1 MSLFAR
7 LSDYLAQGGWV
18 MVPLIGVTFALWY
31 ALGYRLLHL
40 RRGKR
45 QTAHDRLA
53 RLRERSS
60 ARGFL
65 DAAISDALDLARVG
79 GPGLALRL
87 EAWLAGA
94 REELSRGA
102 TLARTIVVIAPL
114 LGLLGTVNGM
124 IELFDS
130 LGSGTVYSQGG
141 GIAQGIAQAL
151 FTTQLGLAV
160 AIPGF
165 FVSRM
170 LERREE
176 QLLSELE
183 QAKGLLDGAS

>member
-1 MSLFAR
+1 MGHAGRVCSA
-7 LSDYLAQGGWV
+7 
-18 MVPLIGVTFALWY
+18 MTFSGEY
-31 ALGYRLLHL
+31 EI
-40 RRGKR
+40 RG
-45 QTAHDRLA
+45 
-53 RLRERSS
+53 
-60 ARGFL
+60 
-65 DAAISDALDLARVG
+65 
-79 GPGLALRL
+79 
-87 EAWLAGA
+87 
-94 REELSRGA
+94 ELSRGA

-141 GIAQGIAQAL
+141 GIAQGIAEAL

-183 QAKGLLDGAS
+183 QAKGLLGGSA